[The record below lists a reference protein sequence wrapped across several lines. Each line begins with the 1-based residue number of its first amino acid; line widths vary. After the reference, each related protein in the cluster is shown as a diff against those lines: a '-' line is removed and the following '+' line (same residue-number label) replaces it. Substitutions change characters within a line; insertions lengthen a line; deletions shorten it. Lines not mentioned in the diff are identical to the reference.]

1 MFIKRLSTY
10 SNRKILRHSMFLLF
24 WYLIGIVELLLIWDN
39 FDYRDP
45 SIGWLIGIL
54 CTMVSLGGLITNLVR
69 VLKIVAE
76 YKEFFELAEIAEQ
89 YGIFDDW

>member
-1 MFIKRLSTY
+1 
-10 SNRKILRHSMFLLF
+10 MFLLF